1 MVARARAHLSWRPF
15 TTRAHVRVVAARHP
29 CAEEVLSVNE
39 HVDLAVR
46 SVARLEAQ
54 ASGGAGPV
62 NSLMAAITLVGRKEE
77 LALPALR

>member
-1 MVARARAHLSWRPF
+1 VPDEVVGRGNLLPPF
-15 TTRAHVRVVAARHP
+15 AHVRVVAARHP
-29 CAEEVLSVNE
+29 CAEEVFSVDE

-62 NSLMAAITLVGRKEE
+62 NSLMAAITLVGRKEGF
-77 LALPALR
+77 